1 MKACSIDRCA
11 HHGQVDSCSWGRP
24 AGVRGWGTS
33 RAGFAERL
41 RREQVLVGGA
51 MLMTAPPVPDR
62 LSVSQPSEPLR
73 GRAVKPGRTAPR
85 RVFPQPEMAGHHLP
99 NPRTTRH
106 LRRKCLWTKVFGP
119 AADRRRVGCCGRR
132 TSGRRVSFC
141 PTVDFPRVR
150 AIRTQGRSPRRRTGQ
165 AGSLYQWSWTGWRRF
180 LPSWTAVGSPRRRR
194 TSTGPN
200 RG

>member
-1 MKACSIDRCA
+1 VRRCRGGTDSLGDGPIGRAGRA
-11 HHGQVDSCSWGRP
+11 HRARVMRTCPGVSRCSWG
-24 AGVRGWGTS
+24 
-33 RAGFAERL
+33 
-41 RREQVLVGGA
+41 A
-51 MLMTAPPVPDR
+51 MFVTAPPVPDR
-62 LSVSQPSEPLR
+62 LSVSYFSEPAR
-73 GRAVKPGRTAPR
+73 RRAVKPGRTAPQ

-99 NPRTTRH
+99 NPQTTRH

-150 AIRTQGRSPRRRTGQ
+150 AIRTQGRSPGRRTGQ

-180 LPSWTAVGSPRRRR
+180 LPSWTAVGSPRRRP